1 MNIKKFFI
9 NFVLVIAITFMVATN
24 VSALI
29 KGYCVTAEVSDI
41 SPSSIGIG
49 EEFTVGIQIE
59 NCGNEMPEYVSFELL
74 NPPTDI
80 TIKEPLIINISK
92 LYYGNS
98 ERFITYHMKTTDDAQ
113 PGTHIIKTKLSYGKT
128 QYSITK
134 NYNITIEVIGDEA
147 ELSIASF
154 KTDPVLP
161 RKGETV
167 ELTLRIENTGDGT
180 AKSVEVYV
188 NHSFQGLKQSFIG
201 ALDSDEDGPA
211 ILTFIV
217 DQSGE
222 FEFPVTI
229 SYKDDFGDNEIKTN
243 VSLNV
248 LKKKSNIGTII
259 LAILIIAVFGGGIY
273 YFIKT
278 KKAKDKVIQQ
288 LLQGEDVNPRE
299 SEGEDV
305 NPRESKKI
313 IKKHI
318 TTKKHIKKSQKEKEE
333 REKKERRKKE
343 FKREFLEKYK
353 K

>member
-1 MNIKKFFI
+1 MNLKYILIFLFI
-9 NFVLVIAITFMVATN
+9 IAIVPIIT
-24 VSALI
+24 ALD

-41 SPSSIGIG
+41 TPSSIGIG
-49 EEFTVGIQIE
+49 EEFTVGVQIE
-59 NCGNEMPEYVSFELL
+59 NCGDEIPEYVSFELL

-80 TIKEPLIINISK
+80 TIKEPLIINISR

-113 PGTHIIKTKLSYGKT
+113 PGTHIIKTKLSYGRT
-128 QYSITK
+128 QFSIIK
-134 NYNITIEVIGDEA
+134 DYNITIDVIGDKA

-211 ILTFIV
+211 VLTFIV
-217 DQSGE
+217 DKSGE
-222 FEFPVTI
+222 FEFPVII

-259 LAILIIAVFGGGIY
+259 LIILIMAVFGGGIY
-273 YFIKT
+273 HFIKT

-288 LLQGEDVNPRE
+288 LLQGENVNPKD
-299 SEGEDV
+299 SEGENV
-305 NPRESKKI
+305 NPKESKE
-313 IKKHI
+313 
-318 TTKKHIKKSQKEKEE
+318 TTKKHIKKSLEGKEE
-333 REKKERRKKE
+333 RERKAKRMRE
-343 FKREFLEKYK
+343 FKRELLEKYK
-353 K
+353 KWGKNAQWY